1 MCLGGVVVVTVAV
14 AIFMLSSEEWNVLS
28 VGHGHLWNKQ
38 PNHPRLVTPEG
49 ESAQMNIDLQPK
61 KSLSRKRQ
69 LMKNEETILLITKND
84 WNPFERADPK
94 LLEKATQEFT
104 KQRRL
109 ELGDAPI

>member
-1 MCLGGVVVVTVAV
+1 
-14 AIFMLSSEEWNVLS
+14 
-28 VGHGHLWNKQ
+28 
-38 PNHPRLVTPEG
+38 
-49 ESAQMNIDLQPK
+49 MNTDSQPK

-69 LMKNEETILLITKND
+69 LMKNEETISLITKND

>member
-1 MCLGGVVVVTVAV
+1 
-14 AIFMLSSEEWNVLS
+14 
-28 VGHGHLWNKQ
+28 
-38 PNHPRLVTPEG
+38 
-49 ESAQMNIDLQPK
+49 MNTDSQPK
-61 KSLSRKRQ
+61 KSLSRKRTLQ
-69 LMKNEETILLITKND
+69 KREEIISLIISNA

>member
-1 MCLGGVVVVTVAV
+1 
-14 AIFMLSSEEWNVLS
+14 
-28 VGHGHLWNKQ
+28 
-38 PNHPRLVTPEG
+38 
-49 ESAQMNIDLQPK
+49 MNIDLQPK
-61 KSLSRKRQ
+61 KSLSRKSQ
-69 LMKNEETILLITKND
+69 LMKNEEIILLITKND